1 MPIAVVKCRNHRK
14 CEAAGSSATKF
25 EASARGPHGDD
36 CRRCP
41 LCRRNN
47 RNITASLAK
56 SIGRRW
62 LRDTTVLPSQTTG
75 ERHASVSFR
84 ERSCIEGFGQPRRPQ
99 RTRSRFSVNPGFGVS
114 CCAEAATTNIKLKRH
129 ALRDNRRIIVRPF
142 GFARGPYHV
151 RPKLPPPPFGGRVCS
166 LHFLDGTDLRMF
178 FWMRS
183 RNMPQ
188 VGGWV

>member
-62 LRDTTVLPSQTTG
+62 LRDTTALRPKRRRAACLSL
-75 ERHASVSFR
+75 FR

-114 CCAEAATTNIKLKRH
+114 CCAEAATTNIKLKDTRSGTTGDDC
-129 ALRDNRRIIVRPF
+129 APLR
-142 GFARGPYHV
+142 FARGPYHV

-166 LHFLDGTDLRMF
+166 LHFLDGTD
-178 FWMRS
+178 S
-183 RNMPQ
+183 ECSS
-188 VGGWV
+188 G